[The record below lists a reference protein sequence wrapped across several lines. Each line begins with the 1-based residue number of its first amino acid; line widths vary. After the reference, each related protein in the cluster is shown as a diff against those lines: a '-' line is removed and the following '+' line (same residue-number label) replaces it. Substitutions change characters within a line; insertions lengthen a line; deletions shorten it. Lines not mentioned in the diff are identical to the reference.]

1 MAIITKLNVIANTDQ
16 DTDAPGVE
24 ELEKRVQRVFES
36 LLQHVKQRATEPGPT
51 SFMLVERQLW
61 EQVMALGRAVI
72 VLFLATREEQ
82 VAAKGP
88 IQVWERHFRPAPK
101 QARNLTTLFGTVRYF
116 RQYMREVSAEVGRRG
131 YYPLER
137 AVGLMADRVSFN
149 VLSAAVRLATKLSYA
164 QTYTTLEM
172 FMPNAPSTEVIEQA
186 VLGFGNH
193 SERWFE
199 QAPPPER
206 DGADG
211 EVLVIG
217 IDSKGAPTATDSELA
232 RRRGKRRKRVCE
244 GSKRHRGRARRG
256 RWPKRPRR
264 RKGDKSKNARMATL
278 VLMYTLKREGDLL
291 LGPRNSWVYASFGP
305 KRHAFAIARREAA
318 KRGFGPD
325 SGKLVQF
332 VSDGD
337 NDLERYRAEY
347 LPHCEPTLDVIHV
360 VEKLWTAGECFY
372 AEGSAELNAWVHAH
386 KKRLYAGKVR
396 RVVQD
401 LKDRLERIPKIGPG
415 NKGKRERLEDII
427 GYMDKRIEQMNYH
440 ELLAQDL
447 EICSSPTEGAVK
459 NVIGKRCDQGGMRWI
474 RERAEAL
481 LKLRCIEINGDW
493 DRFAEFTHNQLWSQ
507 SLVEH
512 QRFRL
517 QSSTPCE
524 LPNLAEAA

>member
-1 MAIITKLNVIANTDQ
+1 MAIIIKLNSIANTDRE
-16 DTDAPGVE
+16 TAAPSVD
-24 ELEKRVQRVFES
+24 ELERRVQEEFEA
-36 LLQHVKQRATEPGPT
+36 LLQYVKQRATEPGLT
-51 SFMLVERQLW
+51 SFMLIEKQLW
-61 EQVMALGRAVI
+61 EKVMALGRAVT
-72 VLFLATREEQ
+72 VLFLGIRERQ

-88 IQVWERHFRPAPK
+88 IKVWERHFRPAPK
-101 QARNLTTLFGTVRYF
+101 QARNLTTLFGTVRYW
-116 RQYMREVSAEVGRRG
+116 RQYMQEVSAEVDRRG
-131 YYPLER
+131 FYPLER
-137 AVGLMADRVSFN
+137 ALGLMADRVSFN
-149 VLSAAVRLATKLSYA
+149 VLSAAVRLATKLVYA
-164 QTYTTLEM
+164 QVHTTLEM

-186 VLGFGNH
+186 VLGFGSH

-199 QAPPPER
+199 QAPPPSQ

-217 IDSKGAPTATDSELA
+217 IDSKGAPTATESELK
-232 RRRGKRRKRVCE
+232 RRRGKRRKSLCT
-244 GSKRHRGRARRG
+244 GSKRHRGRERRG

-347 LPHCEPTLDVIHV
+347 LPHAQQTLDVIHV

-372 AEGSAELNAWVHAH
+372 AEGSVELTAWVHGH

-396 RVVQD
+396 SVVQE
-401 LKDRLERIPKIGPG
+401 LNDRLKSIPKTGPG
-415 NKGKRERLEDII
+415 NKGKRDRLEEII
-427 GYMDKRIEQMNYH
+427 EYLDKRIEQMNYH

-447 EICSSPTEGAVK
+447 EICSGPTEGAVK
-459 NVIGKRCDQGGMRWI
+459 NVIGKRCDHGGMRWI

-493 DRFAEFTHNQLWSQ
+493 ERFAEFAHKQLWAQ
-507 SLVEH
+507 SLVEY

-517 QSSTPCE
+517 QTSTASD